1 MNGPGIFRELTGDFP
16 DIVQK
21 CSPFLINGKD
31 RKIAAGDIYKKA

>member
-1 MNGPGIFRELTGDFP
+1 MQNEVFRRSEAVFP